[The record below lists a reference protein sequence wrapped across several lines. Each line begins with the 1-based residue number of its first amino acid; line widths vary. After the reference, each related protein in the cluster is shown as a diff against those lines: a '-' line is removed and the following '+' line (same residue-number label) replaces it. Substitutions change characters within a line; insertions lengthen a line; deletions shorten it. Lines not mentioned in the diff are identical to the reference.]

1 MSQSQHLEIDQ
12 ILEYAILAGFAYLD
26 EDNDSDSHRELNW
39 LRRSTV
45 DIKDARYSTF
55 VRNCQRNCPDNIRN
69 CPNNIRNCSDRN
81 FQRNQRELV
90 VAIRGTTNLTN
101 FVANIDQRPRVV
113 DDHLVH
119 NGYFQH
125 YKLIESSLFDDVSD
139 FLRGGDLRNG
149 DLRNGDLRNGDLK
162 NGDLKNGDLRNGVQV
177 TLVGHSLGGAVAT
190 IASTFLR
197 DLYSSRHSSGHSSRH
212 GGKINVVTFGT
223 PPFANRSFCD
233 NDNSLR
239 VVDTNDIVPKI
250 SVGFRH
256 HSRNSF
262 SFTGRQRDPSLS
274 HGIKSYVDNLSLLE
288 SGSAKPVESG
298 SAKKI
303 MRNIKIIDSGRNIK
317 RPFFGVKF

>member
-26 EDNDSDSHRELNW
+26 EDNDSDSHSELNW

-45 DIKDARYSTF
+45 DVKDARYSTF

-69 CPNNIRNCSDRN
+69 CRDRN

-139 FLRGGDLRNG
+139 FLRD
-149 DLRNGDLRNGDLK
+149 
-162 NGDLKNGDLRNGVQV
+162 GDLRNGVQV

-197 DLYSSRHSSGHSSRH
+197 DLYSSGHSSRHSSGHSSGHR
-212 GGKINVVTFGT
+212 GKINVVTFGT

-288 SGSAKPVESG
+288 SGSAKHVESG
-298 SAKKI
+298 STKKI
-303 MRNIKIIDSGRNIK
+303 MRNIKIIERNIKIIDNGRNIK
-317 RPFFGVKF
+317 RPFFGVKL